1 MPHRHGSQ
9 LFLLCLFIWLGPGA
23 AASQLPPTI
32 PLRLTEI
39 YYDTPGSD
47 DEEEWIE
54 ITNLGDITIDLSDI
68 KVGDAP
74 GSGSNEGMMRFPD
87 GATITAGQVIIVAQ
101 TALGFRALFNQNPDY
116 EMNPTDDTV
125 PDMRRY
131 RLWATGAV
139 GLGNDGD
146 EVVLLNKAN
155 GLIDGVN
162 YGDKA
167 TLFEPAVL
175 GVFTGQ
181 SIERVPADCD
191 NDAAADWQ
199 PQENPTPGLLQL
211 EGECTTPAD
220 TMDLLPIGHIQG
232 SGPVA
237 VRVNETISFRG
248 VVTGLSS
255 DRNTDGFTF
264 YTLFVQ
270 DIPGAEDGDPTTSD
284 GMALFLGR
292 EQPNYQ
298 LGDHLLVTGRVTEFF
313 GFTEIEDEG
322 LEIIVESQGNPPP
335 APVELNPP
343 ADNEAAAAYLE
354 PFEAMRVMLPES
366 LVVGPTISTCS
377 FAVVRLDSG
386 VNRVIRHQESAPIG
400 QIIPIL
406 HTNDTN
412 CTGFPQVKTGD
423 QVTGLVGPLTY
434 HFDQFKIIPQDLAA
448 IIITAAPVQPAPV
461 APPLQPTQISIA
473 SFNLENHFD
482 HVDDTGT
489 SAEPKPLPIE
499 IQLKQSK
506 LAYALSVTLG
516 CPTLVGIQEVEKES
530 LLLDLAAAVNETC
543 GFTYVVSHLES
554 ADVRGIDVALL
565 SNPQLVEVQALQL
578 RQTCS
583 PLRTGIADPTIT
595 CVAGEEPLFSRPP
608 LQVDLL
614 IGGQPVTVLV
624 NHFKSKRG
632 GETETEGERLTQAI
646 YINQMVQELSAAGQD
661 NLIVLGD
668 FNDYFNSPPL
678 QKLSE
683 SGLQNALA
691 FIPEAERYSFVFSG
705 ASQLIDAIF
714 LSPPLAGRLVTPLIL
729 HVNADFPDILGGD
742 TSPENI
748 AHKTTDHDLP
758 FVILDWTWAETEVA
772 AATVVPIIT
781 EEGEAERGEDS
792 AAAIPGI
799 WLGVSLVLI
808 SSGLGFIFILHRRAA
823 G

>member
-1 MPHRHGSQ
+1 MPHRHGSR
-9 LFLLCLFIWLGPGA
+9 LFLLCLFIWLWPGA
-23 AASQLPPTI
+23 AASQSPALI

-39 YYDTPGSD
+39 YYNTPGSD

-54 ITNLGDITIDLSDI
+54 IANLGNEPIDLSDI

-74 GSGSNEGMMRFPD
+74 GSGSSEGMMRFPD

-101 TALGFRALFNQNPDY
+101 TASGFRALFSQNPDY
-116 EMNPTDDTV
+116 EMNPTDETV

-146 EVVLLNKAN
+146 EVVLLNEAN

-162 YGDKA
+162 YGDKT

-191 NDAAADWQ
+191 SDAAADWQ
-199 PQENPTPGLLQL
+199 PQENPTPGTLQF

-220 TMDLLPIGHIQG
+220 TMDLFPIGHIQG

-270 DIPGAEDGDPTTSD
+270 DVPGAEDGDPTTSD
-284 GMALFLGR
+284 GIALFLGR

-313 GFTEIEDEG
+313 GFTEIEDAG
-322 LEIIVESQGNPPP
+322 LEIIVESQGNPLP

-354 PFEAMRVMLPES
+354 PFEAMRVSLPES

-377 FAVVRLDSG
+377 FAVVRADSG
-386 VNRVIRHQESAPIG
+386 VTRVIRHQESDPIG

-423 QVTGLVGPLTY
+423 RVTGLVGPLTY
-434 HFDQFKIIPQDLAA
+434 HFDQFKIIPQDLTA
-448 IIITAAPVQPAPV
+448 ITITAAPIQPAPI
-461 APPLQPTQISIA
+461 APSLQSTQISIA

-489 SAEPKPLPIE
+489 NAEPKPLPIE

-506 LAYALSVTLG
+506 LAHALSVTLG

-543 GFTYVVSHLES
+543 GFTYNVSHLES

-565 SNPQLVEVQALQL
+565 SNPQIVEVQAIQL

-595 CVAGEEPLFSRPP
+595 CPVGEEPLFSRPP

-614 IGGQPVTVLV
+614 ISGQPVTVLV

-632 GETETEGERLTQAI
+632 GETETEGERLTQAA
-646 YINQMVQELSAAGQD
+646 YINQLVQELTTAGQG
-661 NLIVLGD
+661 NLIILGD
-668 FNDYFNSPPL
+668 FNDYFHSPPL
-678 QKLSE
+678 QKFNE

-691 FIPEAERYSFVFSG
+691 LIPEAERYSFVFSG

-714 LSPPLAGRLVTPLIL
+714 LSPPLAERLVTPLIL

-748 AHKTTDHDLP
+748 ARKTTDHDLP
-758 FVILDWTWAETEVA
+758 LVVLDWAWVRVEVA
-772 AATVVPIIT
+772 AATAIPVIT
-781 EEGEAERGEDS
+781 EAIEVGEED
-792 AAAIPGI
+792 AAAKSGL
-799 WLGVSLVLI
+799 WLGISLVLI
-808 SSGLGFIFILHRRAA
+808 SSGAGLILYLHRRAA
-823 G
+823 V